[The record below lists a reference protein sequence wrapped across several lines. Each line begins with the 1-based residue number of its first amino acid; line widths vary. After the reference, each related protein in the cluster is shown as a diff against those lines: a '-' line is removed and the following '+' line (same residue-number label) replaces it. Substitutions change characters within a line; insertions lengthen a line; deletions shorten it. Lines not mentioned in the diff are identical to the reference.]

1 MNLNKNQKL
10 AVESSDKYLCVL
22 AGPGTGKTLTIT
34 AKIIHLLKKGLEPEE
49 IAALTFTQKAALEMR
64 ERVLKHL
71 ERKEDSPF
79 IGTFHLLCIRL
90 LREFL
95 PEKEKHFQLCTKTK
109 QKDII
114 HSLGEK
120 NADRIIEKISKF
132 KNRGLSLD
140 DKTYSIYEKYEAR
153 KKELNLLDFDDLLI
167 KTLEMLKEREI
178 PQFFSHII
186 VDEFQDINKI
196 QYEIIKRLL
205 KEKGSLSVFGDP
217 DQAIYSF
224 RGSEIDL
231 FLNLPTDFKNLTL
244 LNLSL
249 NYRSQANTVAASN
262 KFITAN
268 TKRFSKR
275 IEPTKPSTTPLVL
288 IEVGDEYEEAKI
300 ILKEIKKRL
309 GATDF
314 TELYSNKEETPYSY
328 SSFAILART
337 NKQLKIIK
345 EQLIKEG
352 IPIKTIKKDADTWIE
367 SFIKNFSS
375 FLSNQ
380 TISKKLVTYIPL
392 YEFLESSGIFES
404 LHEYEAQVIR
414 NIALSYKKG
423 TIIEQIQAFLDE
435 LHGMTSFD
443 LFPETLNAVSLL
455 TLHSTKGLEFP
466 IVFIAGFE
474 EGLIPYTLSSEWDI
488 EEERRLF
495 YVGMT
500 RAMDELILLHANSRF
515 IHGERV
521 SLPVSSFLK
530 EIPEEYLETKK
541 IRPKKDGPSQ
551 KELF

>member
-34 AKIIHLLKKGLEPEE
+34 AKIIHLLKKGLEPKE

-71 ERKEDSPF
+71 ERKEDLPF

-95 PEKEKHFQLCTKTK
+95 PEEEKHFQICTKTK
-109 QKDII
+109 QKEII

-120 NADRIIEKISKF
+120 NATKIIEKISKY

-140 DKTYSIYEKYEAR
+140 DKVYSIYEKYETR
-153 KKELNLLDFDDLLI
+153 KKESNLLDFDDLLI
-167 KTLEMLKEREI
+167 KTLNMLKQGDF
-178 PQFFSHII
+178 PQLFSHII

-196 QYEIIKRLL
+196 QYEIIKMLL
-205 KEKGSLSVFGDP
+205 KEEGSLSVFGDP

-231 FLNLPTDFKNLTL
+231 FLNLPMDFQNLAL

-249 NYRSQANTVAASN
+249 NYRSQANIITASN
-262 KFITAN
+262 KFITGN

-275 IEPTKPSTTPLVL
+275 IEPTKASTSPVVL
-288 IEVGDEYEEAKI
+288 IEVGDEYEETRI

-314 TELYSNKEETPYSY
+314 TELYSNKEETHHSY

-337 NKQLKIIK
+337 NIQLKIIK

-352 IPIKTIKKDADTWIE
+352 IPVKTIKKDADTWIDR
-367 SFIKNFSS
+367 FIKDFSS
-375 FLSNQ
+375 FLSKQ
-380 TISKKLVTYIPL
+380 TISKKLVKSIPL
-392 YEFLESSGIFES
+392 YDFLKLSGIFES
-404 LHEYEAQVIR
+404 LHEYESQIIR

-443 LFPETLNAVSLL
+443 LFPEALNAVSLL
-455 TLHSTKGLEFP
+455 TLHSAKGLEFP
-466 IVFIAGFE
+466 IVFIAGVE

-500 RAMDELILLHANSRF
+500 RAMDELILLHARSRF
-515 IHGERV
+515 INGKRI
-521 SLPVSSFLK
+521 SLPISSFLR
-530 EIPEEYLETKK
+530 EIPEEYLEIKK
-541 IRPKKDGPSQ
+541 IRPKKDGFSQ
-551 KELF
+551 KDLF

>member
-1 MNLNKNQKL
+1 MNINKNQKL

-64 ERVLKHL
+64 ERVLRHL
-71 ERKEDSPF
+71 ERKEDLPF

-109 QKDII
+109 QKEII

-140 DKTYSIYEKYEAR
+140 DKTYSIYENYEAR

-167 KTLEMLKEREI
+167 KTLEMLRQGEI
-178 PQFFSHII
+178 PQFFNHII

-205 KEKGSLSVFGDP
+205 KKEGSLSVFGDP

-231 FLNLPTDFKNLTL
+231 FLNLPKDFKNLIL
-244 LNLSL
+244 LNLST
-249 NYRSQANTVAASN
+249 NYRSQANIVAASN

-275 IEPTKPSTTPLVL
+275 IEPTKASTSPVVL
-288 IEVGDEYEEAKI
+288 IEVGDEYEETRI

-314 TELYSNKEETPYSY
+314 TELYSNKEETHYSY

-337 NKQLKIIK
+337 NIQLKIIK

-352 IPIKTIKKDADTWIE
+352 IPIKTIKKDADTWIDR
-367 SFIKNFSS
+367 FIKDFSS
-375 FLSNQ
+375 FLSKQ
-380 TISKKLVTYIPL
+380 TISKKLVKSIPL
-392 YEFLESSGIFES
+392 YEFLEFSGIFES
-404 LHEYEAQVIR
+404 LHEYESQIIR

-443 LFPETLNAVSLL
+443 LFPEALNAVSLL
-455 TLHSTKGLEFP
+455 TLHSAKGLEFP
-466 IVFIAGFE
+466 IVFIAGVE

-500 RAMDELILLHANSRF
+500 RAMDELILLHARSRF
-515 IHGERV
+515 INGKRI
-521 SLPVSSFLK
+521 SLPISSFLK
-530 EIPEEYLETKK
+530 EIPEEYLEIKK
-541 IRPKKDGPSQ
+541 IRPKKDGFSQ
-551 KELF
+551 KDLF